1 MVVMQ
6 MHYNVEGSN
15 PEPDLSSLNL
25 RIETES
31 LDWADV
37 QPWANP
43 IWLAGVGMDIP
54 ANSTGVTHTFE
65 YTAEGSFAIQSALLH
80 MHTLGVSGRLS
91 IVREDGSEDCLV
103 DIPQWDFNW
112 QRDYRLVEPAIVQ
125 AGDTVTLE
133 CTWDNPTDAD
143 VKWGE
148 GTGDEMCLGVTM
160 LTGE

>member
-1 MVVMQ
+1 M
-6 MHYNVEGSN
+6 
-15 PEPDLSSLNL
+15 
-25 RIETES
+25 
-31 LDWADV
+31 